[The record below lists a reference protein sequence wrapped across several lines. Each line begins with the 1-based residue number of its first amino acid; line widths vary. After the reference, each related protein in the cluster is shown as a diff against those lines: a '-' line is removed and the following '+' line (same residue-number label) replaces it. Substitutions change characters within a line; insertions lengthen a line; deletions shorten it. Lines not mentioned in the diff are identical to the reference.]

1 MQSRYF
7 YPVQHRAAPLRWL
20 CKVRVLPQHRAD
32 VLYVQTEIQVVL
44 ALSRRPV
51 ISAKLFRL
59 ELEFGKV
66 LLILSSGNYLQYSFN
81 IRHFQFNINPHN
93 KPGP

>member
-7 YPVQHRAAPLRWL
+7 SPVQHRAAPLRWL
-20 CKVRVLPQHRAD
+20 CKVCVLPQHRAG

-44 ALSRRPV
+44 ALNRRPA

-59 ELEFGKV
+59 ELEFGSVGKV
-66 LLILSSGNYLQYSFN
+66 LI
-81 IRHFQFNINPHN
+81 
-93 KPGP
+93 